1 MDGEEEDMWR
11 EQGMESRVGMAE
23 GLRSRKVRGDGS
35 TCKTVVELR
44 LDGRYTARCLVC
56 DGCVGHPAPLGRER
70 RTKRK

>member
-1 MDGEEEDMWR
+1 MVVGEEEDMW
-11 EQGMESRVGMAE
+11 MAV

-70 RTKRK
+70 RSKRK